1 MRLYHFTDYDSYCKI
16 KKKRILRASDSI
28 NGKGVFFT
36 SKNPNEHSIEVI
48 ANSCFR
54 KGAKKRLDEK
64 KLDYYFEIDVGTDD
78 MNNLFESVINQEGS
92 DDAHIYRHKKDLH
105 LEKFTWECGAV
116 DEWDIG
122 PYLKAGAG
130 AIAAASVLG
139 HLISKGMEIR
149 SNYIATETKKK
160 ERLKMVEQRLLNI
173 MSKFHRL
180 GADGSTHLQFNLVKQ
195 VDETKGYGF
204 FGSPKGHIM
213 LISCSA
219 CQTEISEPFPLEER
233 TLEII
238 NECEDEIIS
247 ELERHKKKCDWLTML
262 KGYFFSILAIAIAM
276 MIYAYERK

>member
-1 MRLYHFTDYDSYCKI
+1 MRLYHFTNYDSYCKI
-16 KKKRILRASDSI
+16 KKERILRASDSI

-36 SKNPNEHSIEVI
+36 SKNPNDHSKKEI
-48 ANSCFR
+48 AISNYCS
-54 KGAKKRLDEK
+54 GAEKRLDEK
-64 KLDYYFEIDVGTDD
+64 KLDYYFEIDVGPYD
-78 MNNLFESVINQEGS
+78 MNNLFESVKRPKGS
-92 DDAHIYRHKKDLH
+92 DAHIHRHRQDLQ
-105 LEKFTWECGAV
+105 LEKYAWDCGAV
-116 DEWDIG
+116 DEWVG

-180 GADGSTHLQFNLVKQ
+180 GADGNTHLQFNLVKQ

-204 FGSPKGHIM
+204 FGSPKGHVM

-219 CQTEISEPFPLEER
+219 CQTEIREPFPLEER

-247 ELERHKKKCDWLTML
+247 ELERHKKKCDLLKML
-262 KGYFFSILAIAIAM
+262 KGCFFSILAIAIAM
-276 MIYAYERK
+276 MIYAYRRK